1 MVSKA
6 FRLQIFS
13 KVLPAK
19 FPLLVSLLYPE
30 ILKFFS
36 RVIPPK
42 PSSWVPRFS
51 SLVVHFSRCCFPA
64 ARAFPSSGTFSLAW
78 NGQTV
83 KRIFLENDGFFTT
96 HFFPQFLH
104 RPHARA
110 PSSIFPLF
118 QHAHVENIFSGS
130 LCRRFHYCPKFLK
143 KSIKELLFSR
153 IVGIII
159 VSGPSG
165 PQYAPVAQLDRALD
179 SDSKGRAFESHRA
192 YHKKQPV
199 I

>member
-1 MVSKA
+1 MTVFLPHTS
-6 FRLQIFS
+6 FHNFS
-13 KVLPAK
+13 TG
-19 FPLLVSLLYPE
+19 
-30 ILKFFS
+30 
-36 RVIPPK
+36 
-42 PSSWVPRFS
+42 PRP
-51 SLVVHFSRCCFPA
+51 R
-64 ARAFPSSGTFSLAW
+64 
-78 NGQTV
+78 
-83 KRIFLENDGFFTT
+83 
-96 HFFPQFLH
+96 
-104 RPHARA
+104 

-192 YHKKQPV
+192 YQSGSCTLAFEKRLKCSFSFTLTSLQFLYIILSRVHYFDQSSGRFS
-199 I
+199 